1 MDEKKTIQILQM
13 TSKEHNNNNKKKKKK
28 NVFIPASVEVLTTTQ
43 KSCRGAGSKAE
54 ATEHAKATSAKAI
67 TR

>member
-1 MDEKKTIQILQM
+1 M
-13 TSKEHNNNNKKKKKK
+13 TPKEENNNNKKELRKK
-28 NVFIPASVEVLTTTQ
+28 NLYIPASVEVLTATQ

-54 ATEHAKATSAKAI
+54 ASWEHAKAMSANA

>member
-28 NVFIPASVEVLTTTQ
+28 NVFIPASVEVLTKH
-43 KSCRGAGSKAE
+43 KSLAE
-54 ATEHAKATSAKAI
+54 EQDQRQRQRSMPKPRVPKL
-67 TR
+67 

>member
-13 TSKEHNNNNKKKKKK
+13 TSKEHNNNNKKKKK

-54 ATEHAKATSAKAI
+54 ATEHAKAMSAKAI